1 MAHFILAGNTCAVG
15 LVSVNGLKVIGR
27 LSLEKGVQPAVSPG
41 VLSFSL
47 YTLIEEKECWADPA
61 MMMMMLDAPMFKDKL
76 VDGDDVDGR
85 NDDVVLGGPD
95 VQR

>member
-1 MAHFILAGNTCAVG
+1 
-15 LVSVNGLKVIGR
+15 
-27 LSLEKGVQPAVSPG
+27 
-41 VLSFSL
+41 
-47 YTLIEEKECWADPA
+47 

>member
-1 MAHFILAGNTCAVG
+1 
-15 LVSVNGLKVIGR
+15 
-27 LSLEKGVQPAVSPG
+27 
-41 VLSFSL
+41 
-47 YTLIEEKECWADPA
+47 
-61 MMMMMLDAPMFKDKL
+61 MFKDNL